1 MDDFRSLLPPD
12 QSYQSRFA
20 DGDKPEGMSGEREV
34 PGGRKCQQL
43 HRPPSNARRAGKR
56 GGKQGRRMKIN
67 SQSIED
73 A

>member
-34 PGGRKCQQL
+34 PGGRKCQQFQL
-43 HRPPSNARRAGKR
+43 PPSNARRE
-56 GGKQGRRMKIN
+56 GRRIGSRK
-67 SQSIED
+67 
-73 A
+73 AG